1 MFCKN
6 CGAEI
11 SDNTAFC
18 GMCGAQVSAAAPQQ
32 PVVPQPQQPVVPQP
46 QQPVYQAPERPQVPV
61 GNPQVQ
67 PVAGGSYG
75 SGLIGALLGALIGAV
90 VWAAVYSLG
99 FVSGLVGLLVGFL
112 AVKGYDIL
120 KGKQAK
126 GKIAILIIAVI
137 VGVVAGTFGGL
148 CLDVMNSLNE
158 LGMSMDSFDWA
169 LEVCLEDSEIQ
180 GEIAANL
187 GMGLVFAGLGVFGL
201 IRNEWDKLKN

>member
-6 CGAEI
+6 CGAQI
-11 SDNTAFC
+11 SDQAVCCEYC
-18 GMCGAQVSAAAPQQ
+18 GMQVSAAAPQQ
-32 PVVPQPQQPVVPQP
+32 PQQP
-46 QQPVYQAPERPQVPV
+46 QQPVYQQPQQPVYQQTQRPQAPV
-61 GNPQVQ
+61 ASNPQVQ
-67 PVAGGSYG
+67 AAAGSYG

-90 VWAAVYSLG
+90 VWAAVYSIG

-137 VGVVAGTFGGL
+137 FGVVAGTFGGL
-148 CLDVMNSLNE
+148 CLDVINTLNE
-158 LGMSMDSFDWA
+158 LGISMDSFDWA
-169 LEVCLEDSEIQ
+169 LEVCLEDSEVQ